1 MRKTRATEVEGLET
15 ERRGNI
21 QEMPMMGVKANIAL
35 QVPVWSHQQ
44 ALVNW
49 LSHSNGESFVVSY
62 QLGVTG
68 MGDPF

>member
-1 MRKTRATEVEGLET
+1 MKDEKDQSHRSGRV
-15 ERRGNI
+15 GNR
-21 QEMPMMGVKANIAL
+21 EKGKMPMMGVKANIAL